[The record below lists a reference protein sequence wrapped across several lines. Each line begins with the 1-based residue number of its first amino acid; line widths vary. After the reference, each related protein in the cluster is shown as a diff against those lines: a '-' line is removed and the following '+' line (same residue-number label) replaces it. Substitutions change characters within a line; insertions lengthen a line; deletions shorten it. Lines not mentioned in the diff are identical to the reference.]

1 MEKLFLKGGRVVD
14 PASGIDAPMD
24 ILISD
29 GRIEEVSPSRKTST
43 AGRSPRGARVVDLS
57 GKIVTPGLVDMH
69 VHLRDPGQEHKEIIE
84 TGTRAAAAG
93 GFTSVACMPNT
104 DPPNDGLALTEYI
117 VGEAKRRG
125 VVNVFP
131 IGCVSK
137 GSKGKDLAEIGDMIR
152 GGIVAVSD
160 DGHPVGTSRLMR
172 QALEYTTMFDIPV
185 IDHCE
190 DRSLSAG
197 GVMHEGHVSTVL
209 GLKGIPAAAEE
220 IAIDRNIALAR
231 LTGGR
236 LHLAHLSTR
245 GSVDRVRAAKRDG
258 VPLTCEVTPHHLL
271 LTDEAVRESGYD
283 ANTKMNPPL
292 RSEDDRQAVLA
303 AVADGTIDVIASDH
317 APHHV
322 DEKMREFDAAP
333 FGIIGLETVVPL
345 MMDRLVHAGLIDLNQ
360 LVTLLSLNP
369 ARILRIDRGTLKK
382 GASADVTVIDPDL
395 ERTVDV
401 RQFHSRSRNCP
412 FDGWSLRGWPVMTIV
427 GGRVVHELGVA
438 ASR

>member
-1 MEKLFLKGGRVVD
+1 MERLLLSGGRVVD
-14 PASGIDAPMD
+14 PATGLDAPMD
-24 ILISD
+24 ILIAD
-29 GRIEEVSPSRKTST
+29 GRIESILPARNASSADKP
-43 AGRSPRGARVVDLS
+43 PRGTRVLDLT

-117 VGEAKRRG
+117 VGEARRTG

-137 GSKGKDLAEIGDMIR
+137 GSRGEDLAEIGDMVR

-160 DGHPVGTSRLMR
+160 DGHPVGSSRLMR

-197 GVMHEGHVSTVL
+197 GVMNEGHVSTVL
-209 GLKGIPAAAEE
+209 GLQGIPAAAEE
-220 IAIDRNIALAR
+220 ISVDRNIALAR

-245 GSVDRVRAAKRDG
+245 GSVERVRAAKRDG
-258 VPLTCEVTPHHLL
+258 VPITCEVTPHHLV

-283 ANTKMNPPL
+283 SNTKMNPPL

-303 AVADGTIDVIASDH
+303 AVADGTIDAIASDH

-345 MMDRLVHAGLIDLNQ
+345 MMDRLVRAGVIDMQ
-360 LVTLLSLNP
+360 RLVTLLAWNP
-369 ARILRIDRGTLKK
+369 ARILRIDRGCLKQ
-382 GASADVTVIDPDL
+382 GATADVTVIDPDL

-401 RQFHSRSRNCP
+401 GRFHSRSRNCP
-412 FDGWSLRGWPVMTIV
+412 FDGWSLRGWPVTTIV
-427 GGRVVHELGVA
+427 GGCIVHELNA
-438 ASR
+438 AAPR

>member
-1 MEKLFLKGGRVVD
+1 LVLKGGRVVD
-14 PASGIDAPMD
+14 PASGLDATMD
-24 ILISD
+24 LVIAD
-29 GRIEEVSPSRKTST
+29 GCIEAINPARRASSAGKT
-43 AGRSPRGARVVDLS
+43 ARGTRVLDVR

-69 VHLRDPGQEHKEIIE
+69 VHLRDPGQEHKEVIE

-117 VGEAKRRG
+117 VAEARRRG

-137 GSKGKDLAEIGDMIR
+137 GSRGEDLAEIGDMVR

-160 DGHPVGTSRLMR
+160 DGHPVGSSRLMR

-197 GVMHEGHVSTVL
+197 GVMHEGRVSTVL

-220 IAIDRNIALAR
+220 VSIDRNITLAR

-245 GSVDRVRAAKRDG
+245 GSVERVRAAKREG
-258 VPLTCEVTPHHLL
+258 VPITCEVTPHHLL

-292 RSEDDRQAVLA
+292 RCEKDRQAVLA
-303 AVADGTIDVIASDH
+303 AVADGTIDAIASDH

-345 MMDRLVHAGLIDLNQ
+345 MMDRLVNAGLIDMTQ
-360 LVTLLSLNP
+360 LVTLLALNP
-369 ARILRIDRGTLKK
+369 ARILRIDRGFLKE

-395 ERTVDV
+395 ERAVDV
-401 RQFHSRSRNCP
+401 DRFQSRSRNCP
-412 FDGWSLRGWPVMTIV
+412 FNGWSLRGWPVTTIV
-427 GGRVVHELGVA
+427 GGRVVYELDEA
-438 ASR
+438 ASD

>member
-1 MEKLFLKGGRVVD
+1 LERLLLKGGRVID
-14 PASGIDAPMD
+14 PASDTDATMD
-24 ILISD
+24 ILIAD
-29 GRIEEVSPSRKTST
+29 GRIESMAPVRKGSSAHKPDQGT
-43 AGRSPRGARVVDLS
+43 RVLDVG

-69 VHLRDPGQEHKEIIE
+69 VHLRDPGQEHKEIIK

-104 DPPNDGLALTEYI
+104 VPPNDGLALTEYI
-117 VGEAKRRG
+117 IGESKRNG

-137 GSKGKDLAEIGDMIR
+137 GMQGTDLAEIGDMVR

-160 DGHPVGTSRLMR
+160 DGHPVGTSQLMR

-190 DRSLSAG
+190 DTSLSAG
-197 GVMHEGHVSTVL
+197 GVMHEGNVSTVL

-258 VPLTCEVTPHHLL
+258 VPITCEVTPHHLL

-283 ANTKMNPPL
+283 SNTKMNPPL
-292 RSEDDRQAVLA
+292 RSEDDRQAMLA
-303 AVADGTIDVIASDH
+303 AVADGTIDAIASDH

-333 FGIIGLETVVPL
+333 FGIIGMETAVPL
-345 MMDRLVHAGLIDLNQ
+345 MMDRLVHAGVIDMKR
-360 LVTLLSLNP
+360 LVSLLSWNP
-369 ARILRIDRGTLKK
+369 ARILRLDRGFLKE
-382 GASADVTVIDPDL
+382 GAIADVTVIDPDL
-395 ERTVDV
+395 VLTVDV
-401 RQFHSRSRNCP
+401 ERFESRSRNCP
-412 FDGWSLRGWPVMTIV
+412 FNGWSLRGWPVATIV
-427 GGRVVHELGVA
+427 GGRIVHELEAV

>member
-1 MEKLFLKGGRVVD
+1 MERLVLKGGRVVD
-14 PASGIDAPMD
+14 PASGLDASMD
-24 ILISD
+24 IVIAN
-29 GRIEEVSPSRKTST
+29 GRIETIGAE
-43 AGRSPRGARVVDLS
+43 RGSSSGGKAARGTRILNLR
-57 GKIVTPGLVDMH
+57 GKIVAPGLVDMH
-69 VHLRDPGQEHKEIIE
+69 VHLRDPGQEYKEIIE

-104 DPPNDGLALTEYI
+104 DPPNDGMALTEYI

-137 GSKGKDLAEIGDMIR
+137 GSRGEDLAEIGDMVR
-152 GGIVAVSD
+152 AGIVAVSD
-160 DGHPVGTSRLMR
+160 DGHPVGSSRLMR

-197 GVMHEGHVSTVL
+197 GVMHEGQVSTVL
-209 GLKGIPAAAEE
+209 GLKGSPAAAEE
-220 IAIDRNIALAR
+220 SSLDRTIALAR

-236 LHLAHLSTR
+236 LHLAHISTR
-245 GSVDRVRAAKRDG
+245 GSVARVRAAKREG
-258 VPLTCEVTPHHLL
+258 VPITCEVTPHHLL
-271 LTDEAVRESGYD
+271 LTDDAVRESGYD
-283 ANTKMNPPL
+283 THTKMNPPL
-292 RSEDDRQAVLA
+292 RCEEDRQAVLGA
-303 AVADGTIDVIASDH
+303 LADGTIDAIASDH
-317 APHHV
+317 GPHPA

-345 MMDRLVHAGLIDLNQ
+345 MMDRLVHAGIIDVTR
-360 LVTLLSLNP
+360 LVTLLARNP

-382 GASADVTVIDPDL
+382 GAIADVTVIDPDL

-401 RQFHSRSRNCP
+401 ERFQSRSRNCP
-412 FDGWSLRGWPVMTIV
+412 FNGWSLRGWPITTIV
-427 GGRVVHELGVA
+427 GGRIVHELDPA

>member
-1 MEKLFLKGGRVVD
+1 
-14 PASGIDAPMD
+14 
-24 ILISD
+24 
-29 GRIEEVSPSRKTST
+29 
-43 AGRSPRGARVVDLS
+43 
-57 GKIVTPGLVDMH
+57 
-69 VHLRDPGQEHKEIIE
+69 
-84 TGTRAAAAG
+84 
-93 GFTSVACMPNT
+93 MPNT

-137 GSKGKDLAEIGDMIR
+137 GSRGEDLAEIGDMVR
-152 GGIVAVSD
+152 AGIVAVSD
-160 DGHPVGTSRLMR
+160 DGHPVGSSRLMR

-197 GVMHEGHVSTVL
+197 GVMHEGEVSTVL
-209 GLKGIPAAAEE
+209 GLKGIPAVAEE
-220 IAIDRNIALAR
+220 ISIDRNIALAR

-236 LHLAHLSTR
+236 LHLAHISTR
-245 GSVDRVRAAKRDG
+245 GSVARVRAAKREG
-258 VPLTCEVTPHHLL
+258 VPITCEVTPHHLL
-271 LTDEAVRESGYD
+271 LTDEAVRASGYD
-283 ANTKMNPPL
+283 THTKMNPPL
-292 RSEDDRQAVLA
+292 RCEEDRQAVLGA
-303 AVADGTIDVIASDH
+303 LADGTIDAIASDH

-345 MMDRLVHAGLIDLNQ
+345 MMDRLVHAGIIDVTR
-360 LVTLLSLNP
+360 LVTLLARNP

-382 GASADVTVIDPDL
+382 GAIADVTVIDPDL

-401 RQFHSRSRNCP
+401 ERFQSRSRNCP
-412 FDGWSLRGWPVMTIV
+412 FNGWSLRGWPITTIV
-427 GGRVVHELGVA
+427 GGRIVHELDAA